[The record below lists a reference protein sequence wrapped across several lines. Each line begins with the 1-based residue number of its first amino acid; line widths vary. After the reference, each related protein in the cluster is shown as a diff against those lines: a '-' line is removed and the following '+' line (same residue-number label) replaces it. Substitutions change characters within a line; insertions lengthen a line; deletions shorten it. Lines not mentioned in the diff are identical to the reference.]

1 MARTARLLVACTS
14 VVPRRWRFLLV
25 DFLVRMWRMYAR
37 ERLMLPEGRI
47 LNLFAADFL
56 FFALGTGLLLLF

>member
-1 MARTARLLVACTS
+1 
-14 VVPRRWRFLLV
+14 
-25 DFLVRMWRMYAR
+25 MYAR

-56 FFALGTGLLLLF
+56 FFALGTGRLLLF